1 MASELEKPGTAP
13 RPSAVMRALR
23 IETRS
28 RVEFKDVT
36 SLIQKTIEE
45 TGIRSGTCHVFVP
58 HTTAAVLINEN
69 DDPALMKD
77 LDNFLTRLAPAERD
91 YFHNDGNCDAH
102 LKAALIGSS
111 KSLLIENGQLILGR
125 WQGVYFCEFDGP
137 RRRDLRLK
145 VVPD

>member
-1 MASELEKPGTAP
+1 MTSELEKSGMVP
-13 RPSAVMRALR
+13 RPLSVVRALK

-28 RVEFKDVT
+28 RIEFKDVT

-45 TGIRSGTCHVFVP
+45 TNIQAGTCHVFVP

-77 LDNFLTRLAPAERD
+77 LDNFLTRLAPADRD

-111 KSLLIENGQLILGR
+111 KSLLIENGQLVLGR

-137 RRRDLRLK
+137 RRRELRLK

>member
-1 MASELEKPGTAP
+1 MAT
-13 RPSAVMRALR
+13 RPSAVLRALK
-23 IETRS
+23 IETRA

-36 SLIQKTIEE
+36 SLIQRTIDE
-45 TGIRSGTCHVFVP
+45 TGIKSGTCHLFVP

-91 YFHNDGNCDAH
+91 YLHNDGNCDAH

-111 KSLLIENGQLILGR
+111 KSLLIENGHLILGR
-125 WQGVYFCEFDGP
+125 WQGVYFCDFDGP
-137 RRRDLRLK
+137 RGRDLRVK